1 MLPQPVGLF
10 RVVAEDRIEGISAV
24 GSTKARYQDFTA
36 MGVQWEGPPS
46 VRSYVL

>member
-1 MLPQPVGLF
+1 M
-10 RVVAEDRIEGISAV
+10 EGISAV